1 MLYGN
6 RYRWKASLQDMT
18 GKQIAN
24 AAEKNEH
31 HVRCPNICRNEMIFV
46 ERLGALIIHS
56 SSKQE
61 YTVRAAPQIL
71 CSLNLYTLWLFLI
84 HIYINICII
93 DISKPLTFW
102 FFDMFW
108 FCLPWNYCDCRS
120 WNLFWWFWLMCFT
133 KMKTEKTKLTLRFNE
148 AISKLKE
155 AGLCHTP
162 TTFANT
168 STDFPHTS
176 LLPWVY
182 FCWGNLTCPLIS
194 YALPSV
200 LLTHRP
206 CMWPTFATQKGARF
220 EFSNSHGSRPQ
231 RAGKRNAPPGAKE
244 TWETLKEMG
253 VVVGQVLV
261 RMSK

>member
-6 RYRWKASLQDMT
+6 RYWWKASLQDMT

-84 HIYINICII
+84 HIYICII
-93 DISKPLTFW
+93 DMSKPLTFW

-108 FCLPWNYCDCRS
+108 FCLSWNYCDCRS

-133 KMKTEKTKLTLRFNE
+133 KMKTDKKTKTKTNTKVQWGHQQVKRSWPMSYPNNVCKHFHRF
-148 AISKLKE
+148 S
-155 AGLCHTP
+155 
-162 TTFANT
+162 
-168 STDFPHTS
+168 PHIPFTMS
-176 LLPWVY
+176 LLLLRQPHLSIDLICLAKRSSDPSTLHVAHLRHPKGCQVRI
-182 FCWGNLTCPLIS
+182 FELTRVQTSASRKKKRSSGCQGN
-194 YALPSV
+194 V
-200 LLTHRP
+200 
-206 CMWPTFATQKGARF
+206 G
-220 EFSNSHGSRPQ
+220 NS
-231 RAGKRNAPPGAKE
+231 
-244 TWETLKEMG
+244 
-253 VVVGQVLV
+253 
-261 RMSK
+261 

>member
-148 AISKLKE
+148 AISKWKE

-168 STDFPHTS
+168 STDFPPDIPFTMS
-176 LLPWVY
+176 LLLLRQPHLFIDLICLAKRSSDPSTLHVAHLRHPKGCQVRI
-182 FCWGNLTCPLIS
+182 FELTRVQTSASRKKKRSSGCQGN
-194 YALPSV
+194 V
-200 LLTHRP
+200 
-206 CMWPTFATQKGARF
+206 G
-220 EFSNSHGSRPQ
+220 NS
-231 RAGKRNAPPGAKE
+231 
-244 TWETLKEMG
+244 
-253 VVVGQVLV
+253 
-261 RMSK
+261 